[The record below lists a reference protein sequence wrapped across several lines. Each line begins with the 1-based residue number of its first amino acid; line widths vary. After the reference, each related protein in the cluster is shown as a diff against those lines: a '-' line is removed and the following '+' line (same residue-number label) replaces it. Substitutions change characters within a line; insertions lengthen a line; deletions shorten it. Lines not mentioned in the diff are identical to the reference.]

1 MLEEPKG
8 ALTIIVNSIIAFLS
22 QIHSFLRFG
31 LFALFC
37 LSIWLLN
44 DSTEFIR
51 DYRISNKIEN
61 VKNIET
67 IINNPKI
74 DTTTKRMLQ
83 SIEHQIIQRESLL
96 ERLYLFFDETQYSD
110 KTVSANAGTEQN
122 PITTNNS
129 LNNGFISLKF
139 KETIL

>member
-1 MLEEPKG
+1 MAATNTKPNNKE
-8 ALTIIVNSIIAFLS
+8 TIIAFLS

-83 SIEHQIIQRESLL
+83 SMENQIIQTIAVK
-96 ERLYLFFDETQYSD
+96 F
-110 KTVSANAGTEQN
+110 
-122 PITTNNS
+122 
-129 LNNGFISLKF
+129 SLKSF
-139 KETIL
+139 LLLLLM